1 MATLQFSFLSMDKI
15 HSWLRH
21 IYFYLLL
28 KSTALKKKKRVL
40 LLTVVNGNNV
50 AYIIQTLLT

>member
-28 KSTALKKKKRVL
+28 KSTALKKKKKS
-40 LLTVVNGNNV
+40 TAFDCG
-50 AYIIQTLLT
+50 